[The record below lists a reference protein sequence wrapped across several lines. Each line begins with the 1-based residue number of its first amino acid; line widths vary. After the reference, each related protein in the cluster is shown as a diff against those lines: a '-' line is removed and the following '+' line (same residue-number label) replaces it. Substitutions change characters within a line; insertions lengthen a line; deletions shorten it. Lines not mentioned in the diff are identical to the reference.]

1 MQWTFF
7 VVIYICEWLLLSICY
22 RETNAK
28 VAADFEREEL
38 EIKLQNAELLAKK
51 RDDEVNSYRKEV
63 RVSTPFVEKC
73 SLTQTKV
80 ITGTTE

>member
-1 MQWTFF
+1 M
-7 VVIYICEWLLLSICY
+7 
-22 RETNAK
+22 
-28 VAADFEREEL
+28 

-73 SLTQTKV
+73 SLTKTKV